1 MTEQCNRC
9 RFWQVDPEYA
19 GDVPAYGR
27 CRVAPPVLI
36 QPMMTILLPKPR
48 YGDQVDAYVSTI
60 MLHDASQHP
69 VTEGG
74 DWCGAFAACPEGAG
88 GADV

>member
-1 MTEQCNRC
+1 
-9 RFWQVDPEYA
+9 
-19 GDVPAYGR
+19 
-27 CRVAPPVLI
+27 
-36 QPMMTILLPKPR
+36 MMTILLPKPR
-48 YGDQVDAYVSTI
+48 YGDQVDADVSTI